1 MNRFTVLMYH
11 RIVSGQCPV
20 PGGNAEE
27 ARYAVDLETFRWHM
41 DYIADSGRRGV
52 STRSAQETLA
62 AGGRV
67 PSDWVVVTFDDGNL
81 SDFVHA
87 RPLLL
92 ERGFRATF
100 FVGGDRLDAEGG
112 LTPDMLSQMAAD
124 DLDIGSHGMTHRFLP
139 SLTAEEEE
147 EELRQSKELL
157 ERITGGAV
165 DYFAPPGGRIDRRS
179 AVALKRLRYRA
190 VCTSEFGFNDCVGD
204 RFEFRRVPVTAETTR
219 ERFRDMVESARLR
232 LLPLYAKDRGLRLAR
247 RMLGEAG
254 YRKVRALGLGK

>member
-179 AVALKRLRYRA
+179 AVAL
-190 VCTSEFGFNDCVGD
+190 
-204 RFEFRRVPVTAETTR
+204 VPVTAETTR